1 MNARRARRASA
12 GFAYLEVL
20 IAALILAVCA
30 APAADAIRN
39 GLAAGPAG
47 SAKAAELRCARNRME
62 AVLAEPFVKLY
73 NAAGT
78 DSYSLPADATCLA
91 RVVTIRQMWFDG
103 ASLTPLPANAST
115 ERQELA
121 LLLVK
126 VALVDASTGYTS
138 DYSFSTVVSR

>member
-1 MNARRARRASA
+1 MNARGARRAS

-39 GLAAGPAG
+39 GLAVGPAG

-62 AVLAEPFVKLY
+62 AVLAEPFVNLL

-78 DSYSLPADATCLA
+78 ENYSLPADATCLK
-91 RVVTIRQMWFDG
+91 RKVTIRQMWFDG
-103 ASLTPLPANAST
+103 ASLTPLPVNAST
-115 ERQELA
+115 ERQDLA

-126 VALVDASTGYTS
+126 VALVDDSTGYIS
-138 DYSFSTVVSR
+138 DYTFSTVVSR

>member
-1 MNARRARRASA
+1 MNAHRLRHAS

-78 DSYSLPADATCLA
+78 ENYSLPADATCLA
-91 RVVTIRQMWFDG
+91 RIVTIRQMWFDG
-103 ASLTPLPANAST
+103 ASLTPLAANAS
-115 ERQELA
+115 QEQRDMA

-126 VALVDASTGYTS
+126 VALVDTTSGYTS
-138 DYSFSTVVSR
+138 DYTFSTVVSR

>member
-1 MNARRARRASA
+1 MNASHARRAS

-20 IAALILAVCA
+20 IAALVLAVCA

-39 GLAAGPAG
+39 GLSAGAA
-47 SAKAAELRCARNRME
+47 SRDKAAELRCVRNRME
-62 AVLAEPFVKLY
+62 AVLAEPFGKLS

-78 DSYSLPADATCLA
+78 DRYSLAADTGCMA
-91 RVVTIRQMWFDG
+91 RVVTIKPMWFNG
-103 ASLTPLPANAST
+103 ANLAPLPAAASV
-115 ERQELA
+115 EQRELA

-126 VALVDASTGYTS
+126 VALVDASTSYTS

>member
-1 MNARRARRASA
+1 MNARAARRAY

-39 GLAAGPAG
+39 GLAAGPVG

-62 AVLAEPFVKLY
+62 AVLAEPFVNLF
-73 NAAGT
+73 NASGT

-126 VALVDASTGYTS
+126 VVLVDTAANYTS
-138 DYSFSTVVSR
+138 AYTFSTVVSR